1 MDPDLGQPTNPT
13 EPLMTPLDLLVVAG
27 AIVAIVWVNWYFFL
41 AGRRPSK
48 GQVGQEVRREEN
60 S

>member
-1 MDPDLGQPTNPT
+1 
-13 EPLMTPLDLLVVAG
+13 MTPLDLLVVAG